1 MLRDISPHQS
11 AGVMVDTPPS
21 SPGGSLKEV
30 SSIQVSVTYTDG
42 STEVRGFRSKSPPRG
57 MAAPMSPPT
66 SEADKDE
73 EMAEPKEEVLGAI
86 FEPQEIQNFPQ
97 ASGYC
102 NAESI
107 WVVTKN
113 TDRETLVIPPV
124 QDEPLCLK
132 VNSQNTAKTMPAE
145 PLPNEAL
152 NANHLVKLD
161 DGAVIS
167 AKLTPSACQGHD
179 QVFPASQLLWQTQPL
194 KTFKKFAPIA
204 PRPSLTPSKMPPTI
218 PTKAADKRERSF
230 VCTYENCGKTYL
242 KSSHLKAHIRV
253 HTGTTKFARAAHPTL
268 NQSRFLIILQV
279 NAPTNVQWTVV
290 KKDLPA
296 LTNCLVIAVC
306 TLVKRNLLVPFVA
319 VVSYDLIT

>member
-1 MLRDISPHQS
+1 
-11 AGVMVDTPPS
+11 MVDTPPS
-21 SPGGSLKEV
+21 SPVGSLKEV
-30 SSIQVSVTYTDG
+30 SSIQVAVTYTDG
-42 STEVRGFRSKSPPRG
+42 STEIAGFRSKSPPRG
-57 MAAPMSPPT
+57 ISAPMSPPT
-66 SEADKDE
+66 SEADKEE
-73 EMAEPKEEVLGAI
+73 EMVEPKEEMPGTI
-86 FEPQEIQNFPQ
+86 FEPQEVKNFPQ

-113 TDRETLVIPPV
+113 TDRETLMIPPV

-145 PLPNEAL
+145 PFLNEAL
-152 NANHLVKLD
+152 NANHLVKQN

-167 AKLTPSACQGHD
+167 AKLTSASRHD
-179 QVFPASQLLWQTQPL
+179 QVFPASPLLLPQPL

-204 PRPSLTPSKMPPTI
+204 PRPSLTPSKMPTTPAAASLS
-218 PTKAADKRERSF
+218 TKAADKRERSF

-253 HTGTTKFARAAHPTL
+253 HTGKPVVCTCSQIPHIPINPVL
-268 NQSRFLIILQV
+268 MILQV
-279 NAPTNVQWTVV
+279 NAPTNVQWMGV

-296 LTNCLVIAVC
+296 LMNCLVIAVC
-306 TLVKRNLLVPFVA
+306 TLARRNLLVPFVVA
-319 VVSYDLIT
+319 ASYGPIT